1 MASIVETISGDRALQ
16 LGNEEFVRKMAIGNN
31 WNKLRLGMRVLVNGT
46 GDIVTPR
53 LQMGVCSGD
62 TDTFAS
68 TNCTGYAGAT
78 LRGRNSG
85 NMTYSAG
92 VYTYGQAAAVPFA
105 LSVKKLVNTVTESNF
120 VGTSDGFLPSATLGN
135 AALCFVDIVRASSS
149 SYTVSWARC
158 STSAMASL
166 VTDFYT
172 LLRTGE
178 DENLSTTFSSTYTVA
193 NTIPISVTGLP
204 AVMDTLSIYWNKSTP
219 TVEISD
225 ISVIRFY

>member
-46 GDIVTPR
+46 GDIVGPR

-62 TDTFAS
+62 TNTFAS
-68 TNCTGYAGAT
+68 TTCTGYVGAS
-78 LRGRNSG
+78 LNPRNTG

-92 VYTYGQAAAVPFA
+92 VYQYGQAAAVSPA
-105 LSVKKLVNTVTESNF
+105 LSVKKLVNTVTEANI
-120 VGTSDGFLPSATLGN
+120 GATADGFLPSATLGS
-135 AALCFVDIVRASSS
+135 AALCFVDIVRTSSS
-149 SYTVSWARC
+149 SYTVTWQRC

-166 VTDFYT
+166 ATAFYT
-172 LLRTGE
+172 LLRAGE
-178 DENLSTTFSSTYTVA
+178 DENLSTAFSATYTTTAVTVA
-193 NTIPISVTGLP
+193 VTGLP

>member
-46 GDIVTPR
+46 GDIVSPR

-62 TDTFAS
+62 TNTFAS
-68 TNCTGYAGAT
+68 TNCTGYVGAS
-78 LRGRNSG
+78 LNPRNSG

-92 VYTYGQAAAVPFA
+92 VYNYGQAAAVPPA
-105 LSVKKLVNTVTESNF
+105 ISVKKLVNTVTEANF
-120 VGTSDGFLPSATLGN
+120 GGTNDGYLPSATLGN
-135 AALCFVDIVRASSS
+135 TALCFVDIIRLTAS
-149 SYTVSWARC
+149 SYTVAWQRC
-158 STSAMASL
+158 NTSAMASL
-166 VTDFYT
+166 ATTFYT
-172 LLRTGE
+172 LLRAGE
-178 DENLSTTFSSTYTVA
+178 DEALTTTFSTTYTSTLA
-193 NTIPISVTGLP
+193 AIAVTGLP